1 MTRLCFPGQLIC
13 AGEWDLST
21 WSQAPLTGRSPGGK
35 ETESKEG
42 LTSMG
47 NLPFKSR
54 GLLELELCTRPR
66 TELTSPCHGL
76 SVAGVGVGWG
86 SQASPHSLTSC
97 SRQPRALS
105 HQGSQHCCWGMG
117 MGPPLWTGPA
127 QVGKRCPWPG
137 SQLQAPQGRL
147 LCWQL
152 LSPQGSASPL

>member
-66 TELTSPCHGL
+66 TELTSPFHGL

-97 SRQPRALS
+97 SRQPGHFPTRGPSTAA
-105 HQGSQHCCWGMG
+105 GGWEWGHHFG
-117 MGPPLWTGPA
+117 QA
-127 QVGKRCPWPG
+127 QPRWARGVLGVLG
-137 SQLQAPQGRL
+137 QLQAPQGRL